1 VVCLEYLVYV
11 ERWKKL
17 RGDDETRLDVRICS
31 VYIYWEHDQ
40 ISVQWKN
47 VYDFILPS
55 VVLRYDICFY
65 CG

>member
-1 VVCLEYLVYV
+1 VACLEYLVYV

-17 RGDDETRLDVRICS
+17 RGDGETRLDVRICS